1 MKNLTIKDN
10 KNEEFTYKLPIDSD
24 YEGKILIDPVFNIIC
39 VYNGTILKLFEFAK
53 GNEEVYEFELP
64 EFDNKILNIKSLIAG
79 SKMRMIKFIFVFV
92 LKINVENSFHFILH

>member
-53 GNEEVYEFELP
+53 GNEELYQQ
-64 EFDNKILNIKSLIAG
+64 ILDFAN
-79 SKMRMIKFIFVFV
+79 
-92 LKINVENSFHFILH
+92 